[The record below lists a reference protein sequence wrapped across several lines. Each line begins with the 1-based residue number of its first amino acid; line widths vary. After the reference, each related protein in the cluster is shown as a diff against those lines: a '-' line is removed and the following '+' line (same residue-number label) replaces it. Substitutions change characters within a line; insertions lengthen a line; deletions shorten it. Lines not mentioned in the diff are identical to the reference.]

1 MSASSGIWTV
11 VSHWSYF
18 AAAVSCALL
27 ALWLL
32 GRKQGRT
39 HRRAIIA
46 GLGLTAVWCLVA
58 ASTTPVSLA
67 AMLCESL
74 RNIGW
79 LFALYFL
86 FASDGRHASLQPI
99 RPVLIS
105 LGFVELL
112 LPAILFVATEPG
124 LTMSLQDIVF
134 QLLVTFRLMVA
145 VGALVLLH
153 NLYAGAEQT
162 ARSTLRWPVA
172 ALAAMWVYD
181 LNFYTV
187 SYLGGRF
194 PIELASMRGLVATA
208 MVAPLALGFS
218 RQASNLKFKPS
229 RVVAFQT
236 LSLLVIGGYLLLMV
250 GIAQSIALI
259 GGGFARLT
267 QVGFVFA
274 ASVFALLWLPSAHMR
289 RWLKVTAI
297 KHLFQHRYDYRA
309 EWLRFTQT
317 IGLAGEDAPPLYERA
332 VKAMADITDSHS
344 GLLLLPGDNGRL
356 VLAARW
362 QWPQIEVPAEA
373 MPAAATQFF
382 EREHFV
388 CNLDDLRAGRDM
400 RGEAAIIPQWLME
413 EGKAWTLV
421 PLLHYERLIG
431 LVVLSH
437 PPLPRQLDW
446 EDLDL
451 LRVAGQNLASYLAEQ
466 AGQDALREASN
477 FDEFNRRIAF
487 VMHDIKNLASQLSLL
502 ARNAERH
509 ADNPE
514 FRADM
519 LVTLRNSAD
528 KLNALLARLGRYGT
542 HTAEAIE
549 TISLDECAAELAK
562 RFGVNGQVVLV
573 EREACLVSANREAL
587 EQALVH
593 IMQNAMDASAEDSP
607 IFIRVRKD
615 GLQGVVEIVDSGCGM
630 SPDFVRTRLFK
641 PFVSSKPGG
650 FGIGAFEARELIRA
664 MKGALDVESREGLGT
679 RFFIRLPLVEM
690 ADLINRIDSGKAEV
704 A

>member
-1 MSASSGIWTV
+1 MSESSSFWAV
-11 VSHWSYF
+11 ASHWSYL
-18 AAAVSCALL
+18 AGAISCAIL

-32 GRKQGRT
+32 GRKQARA
-39 HRRAIIA
+39 HRSAIIA
-46 GLGLTAVWCLVA
+46 GLGLTAFWCLVA
-58 ASTTPVSLA
+58 ASTTPLSLA

-74 RNIGW
+74 RNIVW
-79 LFALYFL
+79 LIVLYVL
-86 FASDGRHASLQPI
+86 FASDGRHASLRPI
-99 RPVLIS
+99 RPVLLA

-112 LPAILFVATEPG
+112 IPAVLFVATEPG
-124 LTMSLQDIVF
+124 LTASLQNLVF
-134 QLLVTFRLMVA
+134 QSLVTFRLMVV

-153 NLYAGAEQT
+153 NLYVGAEKT

-172 ALAAMWVYD
+172 ALATMWVYD

-187 SYLGGRF
+187 SYLGERF
-194 PIELASMRGLVATA
+194 PIELAAMRGLVAAA
-208 MVAPLALGFS
+208 MVAPLAIGFS
-218 RQASNLKFKPS
+218 RQASNLRIKPS

-236 LSLLVIGGYLLLMV
+236 LSLLAIGGYLLLMV

-274 ASVFALLWLPSAHMR
+274 ASVFALLWLPSEHMR

-317 IGLAGEDAPPLYERA
+317 IGLTGEDAPPLYERA
-332 VKAMADITDSHS
+332 VKAMADIADSPR
-344 GLLLLPGDNGRL
+344 GLLLLSGENGRF

-362 QWPQIEVPAEA
+362 QWPEIEVPAEA
-373 MPAAATQFF
+373 LSATAAQFI

-388 CNLDDLRAGRDM
+388 CNLDDARAGRDVC
-400 RGEAAIIPQWLME
+400 GEAAIIPQWLLE
-413 EGKAWTLV
+413 AEKVWTLV

-437 PPLPRQLDW
+437 PPMPRQLDW

-487 VMHDIKNLASQLSLL
+487 VIHDIKNLASQLSLL

-509 ADNPE
+509 ADNPD

-542 HTAEAIE
+542 HTAEALE
-549 TISLDECAAELAK
+549 TMRLDEFAAELVK
-562 RFGVNGQVVLV
+562 RFGRNGQIVIV
-573 EREACLVSANREAL
+573 EREPCLVIANREAL

-593 IMQNAMDASAEDSP
+593 IVQNAIDASANDSP
-607 IFIRVRKD
+607 IFIRVRRD
-615 GLQGVVEIVDSGCGM
+615 QLQGVFEIVDSGCGM
-630 SPDFVRTRLFK
+630 TPDFVRTRLFK
-641 PFVSSKPGG
+641 PFVSSKPDG
-650 FGIGAFEARELIRA
+650 FGIGAFEARELIGA
-664 MKGALDVESREGLGT
+664 MNGTLDVESREGLGT
-679 RFFIRLPLVEM
+679 RFFARLPLIEM
-690 ADLINRIDSGKAEV
+690 ADLIDKIDSGKAEV